1 MADVLKKVKP
11 GEPLRIPAA
20 TFNTFIDA
28 AEDFRRRQHNQ
39 SAGMQPNW
47 RQTGIVPI
55 KNNSGGDLGRFA
67 VLGIDGPIFAPA
79 ESDDGF
85 KNRVALVGVTPA
97 DPTHIGRFAILL
109 EPIANGKIG
118 QAAVAGVCVAK
129 VDVQAEDDGFA
140 DIADGSAA
148 SLTSGPSGAATI
160 LWKESGTGLVWAII
174 RFGGAGGGAGLLWGK
189 AISDWS
195 SGNTVSMHPC
205 DADGGNE
212 DLETTITGYL
222 ISPTGGA
229 PAAANVSA
237 GDVLAYL
244 PFGEDEGVI
253 INADLGGLPPGTTA
267 NQLLRWD
274 AGDEQWKLLDPP
286 DAAYKVLQWASDG
299 TLVWGYPKYT

>member
-1 MADVLKKVKP
+1 MTEAIRKVKP
-11 GEPLRIPAA
+11 GDPLRIPAA
-20 TFNTFIDA
+20 AFNAFVDA
-28 AEDFRRRQHNQ
+28 AEDLRRRQHDQ
-39 SAGMQPNW
+39 SAGVQPVGS
-47 RQTGIVPI
+47 QTVIVPI

-67 VLGIDGPIFAPA
+67 VLGIDGPIFTPA
-79 ESDDGF
+79 DSEDGF
-85 KNRVALVGVTPA
+85 KNRIALVGVAPA
-97 DPTHIGRFAILL
+97 DPTHLGRFAILT

-140 DIADGSAA
+140 DIGDGSTA
-148 SLTSGPSGAATI
+148 SLTCGPSGAATI
-160 LWKESGTGLVWAII
+160 LWKESGTGEKWAIV
-174 RFGGAGGGAGLLWGK
+174 RFGGGGGAGLLWGK
-189 AISDWS
+189 AIDDWS

-205 DADGGNE
+205 DPDGGNE
-212 DLETTITGYL
+212 DAEKTITGYL

-244 PFGEDEGVI
+244 PFGDGEGVI
-253 INADLGGLPPGTTA
+253 LNADLGGLPPGTTA

-286 DAAYKVLQWASDG
+286 DAAYKVLQRASDG
-299 TLVWGYPKYT
+299 TLVWDYPKYT